1 MSTRRLAI
9 GVVAIAAI
17 LLGGRALSI
26 LYDSFTW
33 YKSLGAGALWVERAT
48 DTLLLSAIGFVFA
61 FAFTLVNLA
70 VAQRGIGSITRPR
83 RLANV
88 EFGEAVPPAQLRIAA
103 VTVSA
108 AVALILMRLLPS
120 WKSLALARLS
130 VDFREADPY
139 FNHDLS
145 FYVAWLP
152 LERAGYSWTFALVVC
167 VSVIVVALYLFASGI
182 RWSRGFLEITPPVR
196 RHLGVLA
203 AMLLL
208 VFTWDYRLAAYDL
221 LSGAGPDGAGF
232 GYMDHRWMAPGLLA
246 LPLATAAIA
255 IVVAISAWMGQLRT
269 SLVAIM
275 VAIGLAAIAREVVP
289 FVFSRATSQQAMRD
303 ENAPYVATRQDFTR
317 RAFGAELDETGEA
330 SSQFAALPAVTPSM
344 PTHDTLVA
352 PGAVG
357 MMVVD
362 NPTLDIAG
370 PSLGNGLSRLAHAW
384 AARRFSLLSDSLHR
398 RARIVTV
405 RDVRERVATLYP
417 LFFVA
422 PSPRPLFRADTL
434 FWSVPLY
441 SASNDYPLADKR
453 PISGVARSYFHRAG
467 TALVN
472 ARTGRVFGALDVPAE
487 PVAAAWIKNL
497 ESPRQLAAAQ
507 AVQRALSVNTV
518 PNRPLDAARAD
529 TTFRSHVIQLYDR
542 MRSSLSAGDLRGF
555 GIAYDSL
562 GALVGRTRK

>member
-33 YKSLGAGALWVERAT
+33 YNSLGAGALWAERAT
-48 DTLLLSAIGFVFA
+48 DTLLLSAVGFLFA

-70 VAQRGIGSITRPR
+70 VARQGIGSITRPR

-88 EFGEAVPPAQLRIAA
+88 EFGEAVPPVQLRIAA

-108 AVALILMRLLPS
+108 AVALVLMRLLPS
-120 WKSLALARLS
+120 WKALALARLG

-139 FNHDLS
+139 FHHDLS
-145 FYVAWLP
+145 FYVTWLP
-152 LERAGYSWTFALVVC
+152 FERAAYSWTFALVVC

-182 RWSRGFLEITPPVR
+182 RWSQGFLEITPPVR

-203 AMLLL
+203 ALLLL
-208 VFTWDYRLAAYDL
+208 VCTWNYRLAAYDL
-221 LSGAGPDGAGF
+221 LSGAGPDSTGF
-232 GYMDHRWMAPGLLA
+232 SYMDHRWMLPGLLA
-246 LPLATAAIA
+246 LSLATAAIA

-269 SLVAIM
+269 GLVAIM
-275 VAIGLAAIAREVVP
+275 VAIGLAGIAREIVP
-289 FVFSRATSQQAMRD
+289 FVFSRVTSQQTMRD
-303 ENAPYVATRQDFTR
+303 ENVPYVVTRQDFTR
-317 RAFGAELDETGEA
+317 RAFGTELDETGEA
-330 SSQFAALPAVTPSM
+330 ISQFAALPVMPLSM
-344 PTHDTLVA
+344 PMHDTLVA

-357 MMVVD
+357 MILVD
-362 NPTLDIAG
+362 DPTLDIAG

-384 AARRFSLLSDSLHR
+384 AVRRFGLLSDSLRR
-398 RARIVTV
+398 RARIVTL

-417 LFFVA
+417 LFFVG

-453 PISGVARSYFHRAG
+453 PISGIARSYFHRAG

-497 ESPRQLAAAQ
+497 ETPSEISAAQ
-507 AVQRALSVNTV
+507 TVQRALSVNTV
-518 PNRPLDAARAD
+518 PNLPLGATAAD
-529 TTFRSHVIQLYDR
+529 TTFRSQVIQLYDR
-542 MRSSLSAGDLRGF
+542 MRSALSAGDLRGF
-555 GIAYDSL
+555 GTAYDSF